1 MIIIQVPVRQYKLPY
16 GDCCF
21 IILFMNTKNFKCF
34 QIVYEEK
41 NITSAA
47 NKLFL
52 SPQGLSKIIKSLE
65 EECGTALF
73 VRTKEGLIPTE
84 SGKIFYEKSK
94 EVTKNLN
101 EMFHSIKAEGSKD
114 KRFKIGFSLG
124 TIRAVDIANIR
135 KFMENSPEIS
145 GSWREQ
151 VNAEVRHQVSNGDID
166 FGIVVGIPKDKGIK
180 AVRLNSLEVVLYVY
194 KGHRLWDADEVSL
207 SEIKDDKIVS
217 MNENYHIYRYFLNAC
232 HMEDFNPTIVAKVGE
247 GESIYQLVKNKVGIG
262 IAPCF
267 LKEDSYV
274 KAIKI
279 KDAYSWDIYGIYRE
293 DSPDLVLAE
302 KLIQVILQ
310 H

>member
-1 MIIIQVPVRQYKLPY
+1 MFYH
-16 GDCCF
+16 F
-21 IILFMNTKNFKCF
+21 SMNTKNFKCF

-101 EMFHSIKAEGSKD
+101 EMFSSIQAEGSKD

-124 TIRAVDIANIR
+124 TMRVLDIANIR
-135 KFMENSPEIS
+135 KFMENCPEIA

-151 VNAEVRHQVSNGDID
+151 VNVDVRHQVANGDID
-166 FGIVVGIPKDKGIK
+166 FGIVVGMPKNKGLK
-180 AVRLNSLEVVLYVY
+180 AVRLHSLEVVLYVY
-194 KGHRLWDADEVSL
+194 KGHRLWDAEEVTL
-207 SEIKDDKIVS
+207 SEIKDERIIS
-217 MNENYHIYRYFLNAC
+217 MNENYHIYRDFLNAC
-232 HMEDFNPTIVAKVGE
+232 HMEEFNPTIVAKVGE
-247 GESIYQLVKNKVGIG
+247 GESIYCLVKNKVGIG

-267 LKEDSYV
+267 LREDSHV

-279 KDAYSWDIYGIYRE
+279 KDAYTWDIYGIYRE
-293 DSPDLVLAE
+293 DSPDIVLAE
-302 KLIQVILQ
+302 KLIKEICPKLK
-310 H
+310 

>member
-1 MIIIQVPVRQYKLPY
+1 
-16 GDCCF
+16 
-21 IILFMNTKNFKCF
+21 MNTKNFKCF

-52 SPQGLSKIIKSLE
+52 SPQGLSKIIKALE

-101 EMFHSIKAEGSKD
+101 EMFSSIQAEGSKD

-124 TIRAVDIANIR
+124 TIRAVNIANIR
-135 KFMENSPEIS
+135 KFMETCPEIS

-151 VNAEVRHQVSNGDID
+151 VNAEVRHKVANGDID
-166 FGIVVGIPKDKGIK
+166 FGIVVGIPKDKGLK
-180 AVRLNSLEVVLYVY
+180 AVPLCSIEVVLYVY
-194 KGHRLWDADEVSL
+194 KGHRLWDAEEVSL
-207 SEIKDDKIVS
+207 SDIRDEQIIS
-217 MNENYHIYRYFLNAC
+217 MNENYHIYHDFVNAC
-232 HMEDFNPTIVAKVGE
+232 HIEEFNPSIIAKVGE
-247 GESIYQLVKNKVGIG
+247 GESIYTLVKNKVGIG
-262 IAPCF
+262 ISPCF
-267 LKEDSYV
+267 LKEDSNV
-274 KAIKI
+274 RAIRI

-293 DSPDLVLAE
+293 DSPDIVLAQ
-302 KLIQVILQ
+302 KLIQAIIGQ
-310 H
+310 

>member
-1 MIIIQVPVRQYKLPY
+1 MLYY
-16 GDCCF
+16 DYCF
-21 IILFMNTKNFKCF
+21 IIIVMNTKNFKCF

-52 SPQGLSKIIKSLE
+52 SPQGLSKIIKALE

-101 EMFHSIKAEGSKD
+101 EMFSSIQAQGSKD

-124 TIRAVDIANIR
+124 TIRAVNIANIR
-135 KFMENSPEIS
+135 KFMETYPEIS
-145 GSWREQ
+145 GRWREQ
-151 VNAEVRHQVSNGDID
+151 VNAEVRHQVANGDID
-166 FGIVVGIPKDKGIK
+166 FGIVIGIPKDKGLK
-180 AVRLNSLEVVLYVY
+180 AVRLCSLEVVLYVY
-194 KGHRLWDADEVSL
+194 KGHRLWDATEVSL
-207 SEIKDDKIVS
+207 SDIRDEQIIS
-217 MNENYHIYRYFLNAC
+217 MNENYHIYHDFVNAC
-232 HMEDFNPTIVAKVGE
+232 HIEEFNPSIIAKVGE
-247 GESIYQLVKNKVGIG
+247 GESIYTLVKNKVGIG
-262 IAPCF
+262 ISPCF
-267 LKEDSYV
+267 LKEDGNV

-293 DSPDLVLAE
+293 DSPDIELAE
-302 KLIQVILQ
+302 KLIQAIVK
-310 H
+310 